1 MLSLLLNPQ
10 QARYYTLNPNLLSL
24 NPPTISLILIPST
37 LYFNPNPSTLNPILK
52 PLTLEPQCTQ
62 PSTSNPNPSTLNSD
76 PLTLNP
82 IPKP

>member
-1 MLSLLLNPQ
+1 MLSLFLNPQ
-10 QARYYTLNPNLLSL
+10 QAQYYTLNPNPLYLK
-24 NPPTISLILIPST
+24 PPALSLILIPST

-62 PSTSNPNPSTLNSD
+62 PSTSKPNPSTLNSD
-76 PLTLNP
+76 PSTLNT